1 MCRTVWRVI
10 ASETCKNNN
19 KVNSALDLLVS
30 KSAGS
35 RPEDRA
41 RAAATTLNQYYVDT
55 NTTDYTAQ
63 TLRIALAYLSNY
75 LGADVSIQFEFK
87 PFTLNE
93 MVRTLKS
100 IKKKKSCDIN
110 DMSTYVLDY
119 LPPAVISLLLHVIN
133 QCVVVG
139 TYPDILKI
147 IKIQPIYK
155 GKGEMD
161 KPKSYRPISLI
172 PIVSKVFE
180 KLLGLRLMNHFTTNK
195 LLNEHQ
201 YAYQCGRSTSDA
213 ARDVISRVMNHLEGG
228 RQVAAIFCDL
238 SRAFEMVDHT
248 LLLEKLARYGVDGGF
263 YSCLQSFLSNR
274 KQSTC
279 VSNIKSDFQP
289 IGSCAVPQGSVM
301 GNNMFVILVNDITA
315 ACRDVEYV
323 MFADDTCILVSAP
336 DIPDLKI
343 RLNLVMKNIYNWF
356 TANGM
361 MLNVDKTHIMQFKLR
376 SCNLVDLNITL
387 NDVHVPQATQVKYL
401 GFLIDAGLSWTP
413 HIDSLCDRLSSACY
427 ALSRLSHSL
436 SEINMRNAYYGY
448 FHSVLTYGIVSWAMA
463 ADRGRV
469 FKLQKRAVRTVCN
482 KPYDHP
488 AKELFRQTKILT
500 LTCAY
505 VLVAA
510 KIIRKN
516 LSNLQ
521 TYAQKHNR
529 NTRGRL
535 QLYAPPKR
543 LAKSRKSVEILGIK
557 IYNALPDKL
566 KNVES
571 DKVFISQ
578 LKRKLQNM
586 ACYDLNEFFHEIG
599 SSTEP

>member
-10 ASETCKNNN
+10 ASETCKSNS

-41 RAAATTLNQYYVDT
+41 RAAAATLNQYYVDT

-63 TLRIALAYLSNY
+63 RLRIALTYLSDY
-75 LGADVSIQFEFK
+75 LG
-87 PFTLNE
+87 
-93 MVRTLKS
+93 
-100 IKKKKSCDIN
+100 
-110 DMSTYVLDY
+110 
-119 LPPAVISLLLHVIN
+119 
-133 QCVVVG
+133 
-139 TYPDILKI
+139 PD
-147 IKIQPIYK
+147 
-155 GKGEMD
+155 
-161 KPKSYRPISLI
+161 
-172 PIVSKVFE
+172 
-180 KLLGLRLMNHFTTNK
+180 
-195 LLNEHQ
+195 
-201 YAYQCGRSTSDA
+201 CGRSTSDA
-213 ARDVISRVMNHLEGG
+213 ARDVTTRVMNHLEGG
-228 RQVAAIFCDL
+228 RRVAAIFCDL
-238 SRAFEMVDHT
+238 SRAFEMVDHN

-301 GNNMFVILVNDITA
+301 GNNMFIILVNDITS

-336 DIPDLKI
+336 DMANLKVK
-343 RLNLVMKNIYNWF
+343 LKLVMQNIHNWF

-376 SCNLVDLNITL
+376 SCDLIDLNITL
-387 NDVHVPQATQVKYL
+387 DGVRVPQATQVKYL
-401 GFLIDAGLSWTP
+401 GFIIDAGLSWTP

-436 SEINMRNAYYGY
+436 SEVNMKNAYYGY

-463 ADRGRV
+463 ADRERV
-469 FKLQKRAVRTVCN
+469 LKLQKRAVRIVCK
-482 KPYDHP
+482 KPFDYP
-488 AKELFRQTKILT
+488 AKELFQQTKILT

-505 VLVAA
+505 ILVAA

-516 LSNLQ
+516 ISNIQ
-521 TYAQKHNR
+521 TYAHRHNR

-543 LAKSRKSVEILGIK
+543 LAKSRKSVETLGIK
-557 IYNALPDKL
+557 IYNALPDKI

-571 DKVFISQ
+571 DKIFASQ
-578 LKRKLQNM
+578 LKIKLQNM
-586 ACYDLNEFFHEIG
+586 ACFDLKEFFDEIG
-599 SSTEP
+599 SST